1 MIHAVSEPPS
11 APARPTAAPDAAA
24 QLPAAPAPSLS
35 GSCARGWRG
44 GSLPLWC
51 GAAPLSP
58 QHRGRL
64 VGRGLGS
71 PASAAPQK
79 PARQERLRLA
89 GPQLRGRTAEI
100 ARGGGGIAGT
110 RPRWGWLHHSR
121 GATRHGRCGRGP
133 LSVRPSVRPSVL
145 PSPPAAAGDGRR
157 TALPLRIGSLGRAG
171 LHRAGFQRWTGIPDQ
186 RFFKQLWDLDSFSH
200 VLPDEGVMAI
210 SWNMFMDDEKN
221 RITTT
226 ITLKMT
232 F

>member
-171 LHRAGFQRWTGIPDQ
+171 LHRAASVGLAYLTRGFSSSCGILIPSVMSYQ
-186 RFFKQLWDLDSFSH
+186 MRVLWQYH
-200 VLPDEGVMAI
+200 GTC
-210 SWNMFMDDEKN
+210 SWMMR
-221 RITTT
+221 RIE
-226 ITLKMT
+226 
-232 F
+232 